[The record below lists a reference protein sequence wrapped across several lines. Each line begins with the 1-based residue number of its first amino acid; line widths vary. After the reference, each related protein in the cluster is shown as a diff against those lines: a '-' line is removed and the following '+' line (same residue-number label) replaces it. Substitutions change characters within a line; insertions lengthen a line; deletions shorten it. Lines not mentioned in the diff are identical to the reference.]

1 MSEVLR
7 EYQAVVVCAGACS
20 NGVTRASAGDHS
32 SSAEHTEHLEVSF
45 WSRLLNATTTEALP
59 NLGPVAIRLCF
70 EQERQR
76 TNSPSNVL
84 SVTLCME
91 VL

>member
-1 MSEVLR
+1 
-7 EYQAVVVCAGACS
+7 
-20 NGVTRASAGDHS
+20 VTRASAGDHCN
-32 SSAEHTEHLEVSF
+32 SAEHTEHLEVSF
-45 WSRLLNATTTEALP
+45 WSWLLNATTTEALP
-59 NLGPVAIRLCF
+59 NLGPDATKLGF

-76 TNSPSNVL
+76 TNNPSNVL

>member
-1 MSEVLR
+1 VGCG
-7 EYQAVVVCAGACS
+7 AVCS
-20 NGVTRASAGDHS
+20 NEFTRASAGDHC
-32 SSAEHTEHLEVSF
+32 SSAEQTEHLEVSF

-59 NLGPVAIRLCF
+59 NLGPHATRLGF
-70 EQERQR
+70 EQARQR

-84 SVTLCME
+84 SVTLCMN